1 MAITHYFRSSTS
13 DIGYGYTG
21 YIEDGKIV
29 INEHWPREGGT
40 IFRGT
45 YAELLGT
52 RYIDELKEK
61 AARLYN
67 SIVKYYTEKQNEA
80 HLQEYHD
87 ELHDKKQIKETT
99 TSPAGVL
106 WNVALMLKS
115 GARVHV
121 MVRGLSEASV
131 IQKLFPAIP
140 EVLTLQTPEA
150 RVIAVRSA
158 DISVAEFEE

>member
-1 MAITHYFRSSTS
+1 MAITHQFRSSTGAL
-13 DIGYGYTG
+13 GYGYTG

-40 IFRGT
+40 AFHGT
-45 YAELLGT
+45 YEELLKT
-52 RYIDELKEK
+52 CYVNELREK
-61 AARLYN
+61 ATRLYN
-67 SIVKYYTEKQNEA
+67 SIVKYYTEKKDEA
-80 HLQEYHD
+80 YHA
-87 ELHDKKQIKETT
+87 EPNKQPIKETT
-99 TSPAGVL
+99 ISPTGVL
-106 WNVALMLKS
+106 WPVSLLLKN
-115 GARVHV
+115 GARVNV
-121 MVRGLSEASV
+121 QVRGLSEASV

>member
-1 MAITHYFRSSTS
+1 MAITHQFRSSTS
-13 DIGYGYTG
+13 DMGYGYTG

-40 IFRGT
+40 VFRGT
-45 YAELLGT
+45 YEELLKT
-52 RYIDELKEK
+52 RYVDELKEK

-67 SIVKYYTEKQNEA
+67 SIVKYYTEHKNEA
-80 HLQEYHD
+80 CHD
-87 ELHDKKQIKETT
+87 EPNTKKPIKEIT

-106 WNVALMLKS
+106 WDVALMLKS

-121 MVRGLSEASV
+121 RVRGLSEASV
-131 IQKLFPAIP
+131 IQKLFPALP